1 MLKVYHPDDPPMPCQ
16 GPDDDNDDKIRQQ
29 EISLVRS
36 LVRRLEGK
44 KVRKLTIMMIIM
56 MTR

>member
-1 MLKVYHPDDPPMPCQ
+1 MPCQ